1 MNFCDSTRTVL
12 SLWMYTVFAFEGNTN
27 NILALGWNIRCLHQ
41 FLVIASSLS
50 PQTEVLS
57 PYSVLVPL
65 CRLFTLLIFCVVLTL
80 RLPDFQALL
89 GVLVPRQTF

>member
-1 MNFCDSTRTVL
+1 
-12 SLWMYTVFAFEGNTN
+12 MYTMFAFEGNAN
-27 NILALGWNIRCLHQ
+27 QIFALGWNIRCLHQ

-57 PYSVLVPL
+57 PYSVWVPL
-65 CRLFTLLIFCVVLTL
+65 CRLFALLIFCGVLTL

-89 GVLVPRQTF
+89 GVLAQRQIF